1 MTRLKLFTPLLCIA
15 TLLLFNCNENN
26 KLEQSQALEITSS
39 NQDLVNVF
47 NWATQKALSFVQTG
61 KTGPINISERNETP
75 TEALYIPSYWAGYP
89 LRTAFYSRD
98 FCHQIIGAHLLNLE
112 DENFSMMKAFAASA
126 TESKKW
132 YPLWAI
138 NFDGS
143 PYQLDYRNDND
154 FVREIPAVFELVE
167 KAYTLYQWTG
177 DKRYL
182 EDEILWNYYTKAVT
196 DFITLHDNFM
206 PNSVAEGT
214 GTGSIFKGT
223 ATFNEQRDHPFI
235 EAGDGIACQYKALW
249 AYSKMAEERNKPE
262 LSLQFSQKAN
272 ALKTYFNKKWGTANT
287 NTYIRGYTMDKTA
300 YDGWGKENSWFMPMK
315 NITDSAS
322 ERTIQYLKYID
333 ERLES
338 KDDIPDNIEAISYIP
353 ELFFQYHHNETGW
366 KWMKYIISKIDQT
379 HAMSN
384 LTGNNGNYPE
394 VSYVL
399 ISNVVENLLG
409 VQPDAANNKITTLS
423 HLPKDINELGANNI
437 TIGSSKINIEHLE
450 HKQTKLKYKKGKST
464 LLWEARFSGTY
475 EYLYVD
481 GKKTACAQSVDYG
494 TTYSYVSISL
504 NPNQEVIVTTL

>member
-1 MTRLKLFTPLLCIA
+1 MFLVIVIFSISCK
-15 TLLLFNCNENN
+15 NEI
-26 KLEQSQALEITSS
+26 KTHETQSLEITSS

-61 KTGPINISERNETP
+61 KTGPINISERNELVTN
-75 TEALYIPSYWAGYP
+75 ADYIPSYWAGYP

-98 FCHQIIGAHLLNLE
+98 FCHQIIGAHLLNLKN
-112 DENFSMMKAFAASA
+112 ENFSMLKAFAASA
-126 TESKKW
+126 TANKKW

-154 FVREIPAVFELVE
+154 FVREVPAVFELVE

-182 EDEILWNYYTKAVT
+182 EDEILWKFYTKAVT
-196 DFITLHDNFM
+196 DFITLHDQHM
-206 PNSVAEGT
+206 PNAVAEGT

-249 AYSKMAEERNKPE
+249 AYGKMAEVLNNPE
-262 LSLQFSQKAN
+262 LSATFLQKAED
-272 ALKTYFNKKWGTANT
+272 LKTYFNANWGVENT
-287 NTYIRGYTMDKTA
+287 NSYNRGYTLDKTA
-300 YDGWGKENSWFMPMK
+300 YSGWGKENSWFMPMK
-315 NITDSAS
+315 NITNSAS
-322 ERTIQYLKYID
+322 KRTQDYLSFID

-409 VQPDAANNKITTLS
+409 VQPDAASNKIATLS
-423 HLPKDINELGANNI
+423 HLPQEIDDIGVSNI
-437 TIGSSKINIEHLE
+437 TIGNSILNIKHIKQE
-450 HKQTKLKYKKGKST
+450 QTKLSYKAGKT
-464 LLWEARFSGTY
+464 QLIWEARFSGTY
-475 EYLYVD
+475 DYLYID
-481 GKKTACAQSVDYG
+481 GKKTPSNFSEEYG
-494 TTYSYVSISL
+494 QKYSYVSITL
-504 NPNQEVIVTTL
+504 NPKQEIIVTTQ